1 MGAYHAPWYINVT
14 KHGNFRLSDG
24 TFGTALCATG
34 TPRRGLEQRSALLER
49 PKGAMEQRFALLER
63 PEGAMEQR
71 LRYWNAPE
79 GLTLCSQALF
89 SSARK
94 RLGGRHWAGAQW

>member
-1 MGAYHAPWYINVT
+1 MGASHAPCYINVT
-14 KHGNFRLSDG
+14 KHGNFPLSDG

-34 TPRRGLEQRSALLER
+34 TPPRGHGTAL
-49 PKGAMEQRFALLER
+49 ALLER

-79 GLTLCSQALF
+79 GLTLCAKLAFQRS
-89 SSARK
+89 
-94 RLGGRHWAGAQW
+94 